1 MQEPNAGG
9 ALGAAVVPAGD
20 DGDGGAHDR
29 DDGDHAGDGGHDG
42 ENDDGTDPQDHDH
55 DGGDDG
61 GDGDHA
67 EHDDPENHDRD
78 DGDGGDGDHDGENE
92 VFPEAPA
99 EPASHTDPE
108 NPPAL
113 EDAPMDDPKDDG
125 ENDGKVA
132 SSLSRGK
139 STVNLGGAM
148 VEAVSSDED
157 DFPAT
162 QVDDF
167 ASLAKGDM
175 EESEYDKY
183 TPEDKRLP
191 LHPCPEEKPKKVQ
204 IFDQV
209 LDSIRSPRTSGSAS
223 LEELEVELARLNKAK
238 TDLSL
243 GFISV

>member
-1 MQEPNAGG
+1 MQGPNDGG

-42 ENDDGTDPQDHDH
+42 ENDDGIDPHFDDH

-67 EHDDPENHDRD
+67 EHDDPENPDHD
-78 DGDGGDGDHDGENE
+78 DGDGETETMMVNMTLKCQQSL
-92 VFPEAPA
+92 PA
-99 EPASHTDPE
+99 ILTLKTHRPLRMTPWTI
-108 NPPAL
+108 PR
-113 EDAPMDDPKDDG
+113 MMVKMM
-125 ENDGKVA
+125 
-132 SSLSRGK
+132 SREK

-209 LDSIRSPRTSGSAS
+209 LDSIRSPTSRGSAT